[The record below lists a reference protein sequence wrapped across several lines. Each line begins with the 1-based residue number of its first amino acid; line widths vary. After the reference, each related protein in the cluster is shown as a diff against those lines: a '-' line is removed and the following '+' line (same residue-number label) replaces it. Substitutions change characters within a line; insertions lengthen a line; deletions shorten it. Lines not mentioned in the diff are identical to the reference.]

1 MDEIIQA
8 IAQLRQD
15 PNNNKYSDEE
25 LIAIYNLG
33 APSLNQGNTG
43 ILSNVSFPEFNLSN
57 IKNLGGQIVGG
68 ITSAVTGIPG
78 ISFMLDAFTRPQ
90 YPSDAMS
97 RSFAVEN
104 YGDPYNYNMGSGNL
118 TGKDPF
124 GINTISFAGN
134 YPAYYDQYVRD
145 YEAGKYSPTSQ
156 FAKDKYT
163 HGLDVVWRNQ
173 RRIEEDFANTDAEDD
188 IGAGNYIAPVKTIS
202 TSSSTPKNI
211 NRPGGDGG
219 NGASVGSG
227 STSSAP
233 TNVGN
238 PFGYFKRGGI
248 VDLL

>member
-134 YPAYYDQYVRD
+134 YPAYYDLYVRRWNW
-145 YEAGKYSPTSQ
+145 S
-156 FAKDKYT
+156 
-163 HGLDVVWRNQ
+163 R
-173 RRIEEDFANTDAEDD
+173 
-188 IGAGNYIAPVKTIS
+188 
-202 TSSSTPKNI
+202 
-211 NRPGGDGG
+211 
-219 NGASVGSG
+219 
-227 STSSAP
+227 
-233 TNVGN
+233 
-238 PFGYFKRGGI
+238 
-248 VDLL
+248 